1 MLSNPNIVNLLQS
14 LQSTLQTST
23 LLLESTEGIFFFL
36 VRTVIFA
43 KDTRSVRD
51 FAHAQCHDT
60 DLDTDVN
67 TVHSLGTDPRTVHT
81 RSFIQYK
88 KICSIIHSSKRQTTI
103 EVVAVLSILTRLS
116 FPRTQSLFLRVACFE
131 RTRVS
136 REKLSTFNNR
146 SDSYVLRVLTICQ
159 KCGHF

>member
-1 MLSNPNIVNLLQS
+1 MASHKTVNLLQS
-14 LQSTLQTST
+14 LQSALQTST

-67 TVHSLGTDPRTVHT
+67 TVHSLGTDPRTCSHEELYT
-81 RSFIQYK
+81 IHENLQYYSQFK
-88 KICSIIHSSKRQTTI
+88 AT
-103 EVVAVLSILTRLS
+103 
-116 FPRTQSLFLRVACFE
+116 
-131 RTRVS
+131 
-136 REKLSTFNNR
+136 NDNR
-146 SDSYVLRVLTICQ
+146 SSSCIINTYKTFFPTNTITFSP
-159 KCGHF
+159 GSML